1 MISTINLELKIP
13 PVIVGLIIALI
24 MWVISLLTPEFSVSM
39 KILQLIYTIPVFIGV
54 FFIVAGIVSFRK
66 AKTTI
71 HPMKP
76 EMATTLVTLGI
87 YKITRNPIYL
97 GALFFLIAWGLYLA
111 NAYSCMTTLLFVL
124 YMNRFQIMPEE
135 TALKKNF
142 GKEYSDYINQAR
154 RWL

>member
-1 MISTINLELKIP
+1 MNLELKIP
-13 PVIVGLIIALI
+13 PVIVGLIVALI

-54 FFIVAGIVSFRK
+54 FFIVAGIISFRK
-66 AKTTI
+66 AKTTV

-76 EMATTLVTLGI
+76 GMATTLVTLGI
-87 YKITRNPIYL
+87 YKITRNPMYL
-97 GALFFLIAWGLYLA
+97 GALLFLIAWGLYLE
-111 NAYSCMTTLLFVL
+111 NAYSCMTIILFAL

-142 GKEYSDYINQAR
+142 GEEYSGYINRVR